1 MQMARTSLE
10 KRYQRNM
17 VSSFIPNRESFQK
30 KFGKQVPQSIEKII
44 NNQEGIRDTVLIT
57 GNKYSVPDWTY
68 SNQKWLEKK
77 QNPPLL
83 LLAAKNTEIGV
94 LSLALV
100 WNFLLKINLPTLR
113 WFCCE
118 WI

>member
-1 MQMARTSLE
+1 MQMARTSLG

-68 SNQKWLEKK
+68 SNQK
-77 QNPPLL
+77 
-83 LLAAKNTEIGV
+83 
-94 LSLALV
+94 
-100 WNFLLKINLPTLR
+100 
-113 WFCCE
+113 
-118 WI
+118 